1 MPMRVAK
8 SLMIGALL
16 AVVLQACPAQA
27 SEPVRIRLGWVVPIT
42 DWALFMLEKRD
53 LTRHSGES
61 YVLEPVRFASSPSVI
76 TALANNEL
84 DIGNLAF
91 STLGLAIQNAGLQDL
106 RIVSDLFQDGR
117 SNYFTN
123 EYLVRRD
130 SAIQT
135 VGDLKGKVIAT
146 PGIGGAIDIAM
157 RVMLRKHGL
166 EDKRDYSM
174 IEAPMPAMQS
184 ILAERKAELVPGVP
198 PFAFD
203 PGLRSIARI
212 LFTQKEALGRTQ
224 MIVLTARKSFL
235 DRNHAALIDF
245 MEDNL
250 RLVRWY
256 LDPANHDQAVKIA
269 AKLTKQP
276 TERFAGWLFTS
287 GDYYRDPNMLPD
299 LDALQAN
306 INLQREIGFLPKP
319 LDIRDY
325 LALDI
330 VKEAASR
337 LN

>member
-1 MPMRVAK
+1 MLATK
-8 SLMIGALL
+8 SLMIDVLL
-16 AVVLQACPAQA
+16 AVILQACPAQA

-53 LTRHSGES
+53 LARHSGES

-76 TALANNEL
+76 TALANSEL
-84 DIGNLAF
+84 EIGNLAF
-91 STLGLAIQNAGLQDL
+91 STLGLAIQNAGLGDL
-106 RIVSDLFQDGR
+106 RVISDLFQDGR

-135 VGDLKGKVIAT
+135 AGDLKGKVIAS
-146 PGIGGAIDIAM
+146 PGVGGAIDIAM

-166 EDKRDYSM
+166 EDKRDYSV
-174 IEAPMPAMQS
+174 IEAPMPAMQPM
-184 ILAERKAELVPGVP
+184 LADRKADLVPGVP

-212 LFTQKEALGRTQ
+212 LFTQKEALGLTQ

-235 DRNHAALIDF
+235 DKNRAALVDF

-250 RLVRWY
+250 RLVRWCI
-256 LDPANHDQAVKIA
+256 DPANHDEAVKIA
-269 AKLTKQP
+269 ARLTKQP

-299 LDALQAN
+299 LEALQGN
-306 INLQREIGFLPKP
+306 INLQREVGFLPRP

-325 LALDI
+325 LELDI
-330 VKEAASR
+330 VKEAARR

>member
-1 MPMRVAK
+1 MGAIKFLMTGVA
-8 SLMIGALL
+8 L
-16 AVVLQACPAQA
+16 AVALEACTAEA
-27 SEPVRIRLGWVVPIT
+27 SEPVRIRLGWVIPIT

-53 LTRHSGES
+53 LARHSGKS

-84 DIGNLAF
+84 EIGNLAF

-106 RIVSDLFQDGR
+106 RVISDLFQDGR

-123 EYLVRRD
+123 EFLVRRD

-135 VGDLKGKVIAT
+135 IGDLKGKVIAT
-146 PGIGGAIDIAM
+146 PGISGAIDIAM
-157 RVMLRKHGL
+157 RVMLRKHGF

-174 IEAPMPAMQS
+174 IEAPMPAMQAM
-184 ILAERKAELVPGVP
+184 LAERKADLVPGVP

-203 PGLRSIARI
+203 PSLRSIARV
-212 LFTQKEALGRTQ
+212 LFTQKEALGLTQ

-235 DRNHAALIDF
+235 DKNRAALVDF

-250 RLVRWY
+250 RLVRWCI
-256 LDPANHDQAVKIA
+256 DPANHDEAVKIA

-299 LDALQAN
+299 LQALQAN
-306 INLQREIGFLPKP
+306 INLQREVGFLTKP
-319 LDIRDY
+319 FDVRDY
-325 LALDI
+325 SELDL
-330 VKEAASR
+330 VKEAARR
-337 LN
+337 LD